1 MSKRK
6 SSAPSSRKSPKR
18 KPAPLSVRAGVV
30 DCASRWRAETD
41 GIKSALADAPPLD
54 RDVLSR
60 ELYPYND
67 VASSEP
73 MRKAL
78 LRIVER
84 RDPETPWLDVF
95 CALER
100 ADRTGHDFADFMDA
114 YRDATFMAGAEYAMR
129 SLPSWWSALNSL
141 RDDQRGALAV
151 IIERSARLI
160 SEDEQGGAR

>member
-100 ADRTGHDFADFMDA
+100 ADRTGH
-114 YRDATFMAGAEYAMR
+114 AGAEYAMR